1 MNVEKLTEEMVQEL
15 AKRAFEKI
23 KNEKAHLKME
33 ITLSKGEQNNMVR
46 AEGDKMALTL
56 MIVNLLKSDNNLRD
70 IFETAITI
78 MQVAE

>member
-1 MNVEKLTEEMVQEL
+1 MESKNTEEMVQEL
-15 AKRAFEKI
+15 AKQAFEKL
-23 KNEKAHLKME
+23 KEEKARLKME

-46 AEGDKMALTL
+46 AEGDKMTLTL

-70 IFETAITI
+70 LFETAITI

>member
-1 MNVEKLTEEMVQEL
+1 MESKNTEEMVQEL
-15 AKRAFEKI
+15 AKQAFEKL
-23 KNEKAHLKME
+23 KEEKARLKME
-33 ITLSKGEQNNMVR
+33 ITLSKGEQNNIVR

>member
-1 MNVEKLTEEMVQEL
+1 M
-15 AKRAFEKI
+15 
-23 KNEKAHLKME
+23 KME

-56 MIVNLLKSDNNLRD
+56 MIANLLKSNNNLRD
-70 IFETAITI
+70 LFETAITI